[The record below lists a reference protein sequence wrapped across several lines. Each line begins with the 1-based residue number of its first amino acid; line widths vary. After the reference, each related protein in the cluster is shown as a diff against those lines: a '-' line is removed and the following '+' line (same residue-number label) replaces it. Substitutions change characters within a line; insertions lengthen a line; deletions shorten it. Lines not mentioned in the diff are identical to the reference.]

1 MSRKSD
7 GSGEMTP
14 EQRALVDTL
23 VHRFRL
29 GAAADLLANADQQ
42 RRFLDFFAFEPGSGT
57 GGIRNVG
64 VLIAR
69 IKDGASDAEIAGV
82 LDTSRETVR
91 LARRM
96 LLAAGYDLDEE
107 AEPLDEDPE
116 ESFYRRQ
123 ERELEEGSD
132 RPRRPGKQ
140 RYGEVVARALGEAME
155 QARAAASLDRDPKG
169 ALEAPGPAGTPQESA
184 ALSFLWTADFTTRR
198 KWCRRAERKGV
209 KLPPAATAHHN
220 LGRWVGAVAAD
231 IVVEERLRIRG

>member
-1 MSRKSD
+1 MARKSD
-7 GSGEMTP
+7 GSGEITP

-29 GAAADLLANADQQ
+29 GAAADLLANTDQQ

-64 VLIAR
+64 VLIMR
-69 IKDGASDAEIAGV
+69 IKNGASDAEIAGT

-96 LLAAGYDLDEE
+96 LLAAGYDLDEDVE
-107 AEPLDEDPE
+107 NLEEDPE
-116 ESFYRRQ
+116 EIFFRTQ
-123 ERELEEGSD
+123 ERELEDEAY
-132 RPRRPGKQ
+132 RPRRPRRP
-140 RYGEVVARALGEAME
+140 RYSEVIARALGEGVPE
-155 QARAAASLDRDPKG
+155 TGTSLDRDPEG
-169 ALEAPGPAGTPQESA
+169 VLEAPGPAGTPQESA